1 MHIQL
6 NESKQLSK
14 ANLNKLKEGLAK
26 KNVVMLL
33 HANWCFWCKQFKP
46 EWDKLANNLK
56 GGDNLSVLEIE
67 EAQLT
72 TLKQKDQGLFEQL
85 IGSEG
90 LGFPTVLL
98 FKGGQRYTYK
108 GQRTSAALQAHLDSF
123 LSEEGNETDELQKPR
138 KPSAQ
143 RQEKEQG
150 AQRAGSRRAAA
161 EKASKEAKGMKSLDA
176 AINMIIKK
184 HFSGSS

>member
-14 ANLNKLKEGLAK
+14 ANLNKLKERMEK

-46 EWDKLANNLK
+46 EWDKLAANLK
-56 GGDNLSVLEIE
+56 ENNKISVAELE
-67 EAQLT
+67 EAQLSA
-72 TLKQKDQGLFEQL
+72 LKQKDENLFNQL
-85 IGSEG
+85 VGNEG

-98 FKGGQRYTYK
+98 FKGGDRFTYK
-108 GQRTSAALQAHLDSF
+108 GQRTSEDLQKHLDSF
-123 LSEEGNETDELQKPR
+123 LGTEPRKSRKPR
-138 KPSAQ
+138 QSQKGGSA
-143 RQEKEQG
+143 
-150 AQRAGSRRAAA
+150 
-161 EKASKEAKGMKSLDA
+161 EAKGMKSLDA

-184 HFSGSS
+184 HFGGSS